1 MRSGNNE
8 FGFGI
13 VHSAPLSLVAFLL
26 SPASSGKVV
35 AAHETV
41 FCSNRDLP
49 VVVGARTST

>member
-13 VHSAPLSLVAFLL
+13 VHSVSLSLVAFLL

-49 VVVGARTST
+49 VAVGART